1 MRKIIFNSYYLNNLP
16 IINMITIIIIILLV
30 KINDA
35 KEIDSKTDLLQEESS
50 AAGELFAEH
59 RAHPSSVKVEGKQPP
74 VTAVQPAGGNELWPL
89 GRSESPQIKNINVK
103 CEKNHMKVNIEFDR
117 PFYGMIF
124 SKGHYSDTKCV
135 HLAPGTGQLV
145 TSFDIFLGACGMT
158 SSDQASFGTGRPGS
172 GLYIENTIIIQ
183 YDPQVQEA
191 WDQARRLRCTWY
203 DFYEKS
209 VTFRPFDVDM
219 MDAVTANFL
228 GDNIQCWM
236 QIQAGK
242 GPWASEVTG
251 IVKIGQTMTMVLAI
265 KDDENK
271 FDMLVRNCVAHD
283 GKHQPIQL
291 VDDYGCVV
299 RPKIM
304 SKFQKVKNFG
314 TSATVVSYSYFQ
326 AFKFPDSMNVHFQCV
341 IQVCRYEC
349 PEPKCSGSITGSEL
363 PFPGQI
369 KGGTASSESIN
380 PRDPS
385 LIAVSPSTSLE
396 TDETSLHV
404 DRVPSPPTLS
414 STIGSANHFLDPT
427 KMTMLKIPTGYPN
440 GSPYPPDMF
449 LNRHGDGLTINEYS
463 STPNSLN
470 NLTLSSNS
478 TNNSKRKLPNV
489 SSIGGMPRSTNL
501 YRNDYNHNRS
511 SSRNRQR
518 NRRQTLSS
526 SSSSSSSLSSSSPR
540 YTDIKTEKII
550 RVVAPGDVSFNLP
563 TSNDEESGNLTI
575 VDVLSNS
582 NSEPV
587 SLLCMSTTNFMIC
600 LISLILILCMSTLI
614 AAFFYLRLRAYSQ
627 CKKGKMIN
635 GLSSSSSP
643 SSTSSFFTNS
653 TTTGTGTTFDEYNK
667 VATLQK
673 FHFPR

>member
-1 MRKIIFNSYYLNNLP
+1 MSKIILNSSILSLL
-16 IINMITIIIIILLV
+16 IILIKLV
-30 KINDA
+30 DA

-50 AAGELFAEH
+50 AGELYAEH
-59 RAHPSSVKVEGKQPP
+59 RALPGSVKGGKPTTSLIPP
-74 VTAVQPAGGNELWPL
+74 AGGGNELWPL
-89 GRSESPQIKNINVK
+89 GRNESPQIKNINVK

-158 SSDQASFGTGRPGS
+158 SSDQATFGTGRPGS

-304 SKFQKVKNFG
+304 SRFQKVKNFG
-314 TSATVVSYSYFQ
+314 SSATVVSYSYFQ

-349 PEPKCSGSITGSEL
+349 PEPKCSGSIAGSEQ
-363 PFPGQI
+363 PFPTQI
-369 KGGTASSESIN
+369 KGGGGSDSIN

-385 LIAVSPSTSLE
+385 LISVSPSTILE
-396 TDETSLHV
+396 TDESSIHG
-404 DRVPSPPTLS
+404 DRVPVPSTAS
-414 STIGSANHFLDPT
+414 SSSVSSSNHLLDPT
-427 KMTMLKIPTGYPN
+427 KMTILKMPTGYPI
-440 GSPYPPDMF
+440 GSYPPDMF
-449 LNRHGDGLTINEYS
+449 LNRQGDGLTINDYS
-463 STPNSLN
+463 STPNSPANITSSYASLASLN
-470 NLTLSSNS
+470 GA
-478 TNNSKRKLPNV
+478 NNKKKLVNV
-489 SSIGGMPRSTNL
+489 SSIGGMPRSTFTTNL
-501 YRNDYNHNRS
+501 NADYSR
-511 SSRNRQR
+511 RNRQR
-518 NRRQTLSS
+518 TRRQAASS
-526 SSSSSSSLSSSSPR
+526 SSSASSPPR
-540 YTDIKTEKII
+540 YADIKTEKII

-563 TSNDEESGNLTI
+563 TSNEEGSINSTVL
-575 VDVLSNS
+575 DVLSNET
-582 NSEPV
+582 SEPV
-587 SLLCMSTTNFMIC
+587 SLLCI
-600 LISLILILCMSTLI
+600 
-614 AAFFYLRLRAYSQ
+614 
-627 CKKGKMIN
+627 
-635 GLSSSSSP
+635 
-643 SSTSSFFTNS
+643 
-653 TTTGTGTTFDEYNK
+653 
-667 VATLQK
+667 
-673 FHFPR
+673 